1 MSWLRVGLA
10 SLAAS
15 MAVIIPAA
23 AGAQTFCVRGAGDA
37 PGCGAAPV
45 YPTIQAAIDAAA
57 AASGPDRVQLEG
69 TLPEQGFTIGAGNVV
84 DVDGTDADQ
93 LTIGAPDT
101 ITVQEPDASISHALI
116 VYDVV
121 PDVANVVALDLIA
134 GTLEDSVVVGAYS
147 DQPLVRLGDATLDG
161 VQFADVEHL
170 GTAVNAVGPGGVIAD
185 SGVVGGT
192 AAVTSSSD
200 GLAVRGSVLLS
211 NTAGGEDGRALE
223 VTAGN
228 TTVDDTLVLLEQGTE
243 RYGSGVSVV
252 PAAGGTASLALR
264 SVTVAADHDS
274 DVSPLLS
281 QGLYTSCSGGATA
294 QVSLLDTAVAGFGTD
309 LDDIGCGIALDHV
322 RYGSRI
328 GSAYADGPSVLG
340 GAWSTGWVAAPVF
353 GSSLID
359 TGSDRGGDVTDFEG
373 LPRVVDGDG
382 DGVAHRDIGAWE
394 YQRRA
399 PEAVLKDQHVATG
412 TTVEFDGSHSD
423 DPDDG
428 DFGHLTYAWQ
438 IDGVADPQISGTITT
453 AFDTPGAHAVSLT
466 VTDPA
471 GLSDTATATVT
482 ADGPAPPTPGP
493 APLPGGTLEP
503 RHVTPI
509 HVTPIKPPV
518 APAKKTP
525 SSAVLLD
532 RHVGRAGTLRV
543 RVTCGTT
550 VTNCRGRVQ
559 LRVGT
564 GKRAVVIGR
573 SHEYALFAGRSKTV
587 AVKLNAVGRRLLRAH
602 RAKGVVVGVRM
613 NDAFGTSYTSGHGG
627 RVRP

>member
-1 MSWLRVGLA
+1 MSWLRIGLA

-15 MAVIIPAA
+15 MAVIVPA

-45 YPTIQAAIDAAA
+45 YPTIQAAVDAAA

-101 ITVQEPDASISHALI
+101 ITVREPDASISHALI

-121 PDVANVVALDLIA
+121 PDVANVVAIDLAA
-134 GTLEDSVVVGAYS
+134 GTLADSVIVGAYS
-147 DQPLVRLGDATLDG
+147 DQPLVRLGAATLDG
-161 VQFADVEHL
+161 VQFADAEHL
-170 GTAVNAVGPGGVIAD
+170 GTAVDAVGPGGVIED

-192 AAVTSSSD
+192 AAVTSSAD
-200 GLAVRGSVLLS
+200 GLVVRGSVLLS

-223 VTAGN
+223 VTAGS

-252 PAAGGTASLALR
+252 PAAGGTASLTLR

-281 QGLYTSCSGGATA
+281 QGVYTSCSGGATA
-294 QVSLLDTAVAGFGTD
+294 QVSLLDTAAGGFGTD
-309 LDDIGCGIALDHV
+309 LDDVGCGMALDHV
-322 RYGSRI
+322 RYGTRI

-340 GAWSTGWVAAPVF
+340 GAWSTGWFAAPVF

-359 TGSDRGGDVTDFEG
+359 TGSDRGGDATDFEG

-394 YQRRA
+394 YQRQV
-399 PEAVLKDQHVATG
+399 PEAVVKDQHVATG
-412 TTVEFDGSHSD
+412 TTVELDGSDSD

-428 DFGHLTYAWQ
+428 DFGYLTYTWK
-438 IDGVADPQISGTITT
+438 IDGVTNPQTSDTITT
-453 AFDTPGAHAVSLT
+453 AFDTPGAHMVSLT

-471 GLSDTATATVT
+471 GLSDTATATIM
-482 ADGPAPPTPGP
+482 AEGAAPPMPGP
-493 APLPGGTLEP
+493 APLPGGTPGP
-503 RHVTPI
+503 RRVPPI
-509 HVTPIKPPV
+509 RITPIKPPV

-532 RHVGRAGTLRV
+532 HRLSKAGKLRV
-543 RVTCGTT
+543 KVTCGGTA
-550 VTNCRGRVQ
+550 VCRGRVQ
-559 LRVGT
+559 LRAGS
-564 GKRAVVIGR
+564 GKTAVVLGR
-573 SHEYALFAGRSKTV
+573 SAEVMSFPRRPKTV
-587 AVKLNAVGRRLLRAH
+587 SVTVGAVGRKLLRKH
-602 RAKGVVVGVRM
+602 KAKGVAVRVRLY
-613 NDAFGTSYTSGHGG
+613 DALGTSYLHGTGG